1 MKFLH
6 QISCLLL
13 FVILFHACDKIKDNR
28 LEKQPEQ
35 PTNPGDT
42 SEVFVTYPD
51 TGFQTQKKVLVED
64 YTGHT
69 CGNCPE
75 AAIQLDEIIQQKGAS
90 VVPVAIHVGLFAE
103 PKPSEGYP
111 NDFRTSE
118 GTAIDAFF
126 GISAFGLPQGMVDRA
141 GFANQ
146 NHILPYSQWLSK
158 VNQRLALPPSVFMA
172 VKNEVNSAGTKL
184 RVTIKSNF
192 SAALS
197 GSYKLS
203 VYLAEDSIIAS
214 QKDYS
219 QNPERITNYK
229 HKHMLRACLNGAWG
243 ETISDNPAAGSEGTK
258 KVYTQTLPAQWNK
271 NKLYVIGIIY
281 KSDTYEVIQ
290 AEAKKIR

>member
-1 MKFLH
+1 MKVLP
-6 QISCLLL
+6 QITLL
-13 FVILFHACDKIKDNR
+13 FLLSILFHACDKIKDNR
-28 LEKQPEQ
+28 LEKQPEV

-75 AAIQLDEIIQQKGAS
+75 AAIKLDEIIQQKGAS

-111 NDFRTSE
+111 SDFRTTE

-126 GISAFGLPQGMVDRA
+126 GISAFGLPQGMVDRE

-158 VNQRLALPPSVFMA
+158 VNQRLALPPSAFMA
-172 VKNEVNSAGTKL
+172 IKNEVNKAGSKL
-184 RVTIKSNF
+184 RVTVKTNF
-192 SAALS
+192 SSSLN

-203 VYLAEDSIIAS
+203 VYLAEDSIIAA

-219 QNPERITNYK
+219 QNPETVTDYK

-243 ETISDNPAAGSEGTK
+243 EIISDNPSAGSSGAK
-258 KVYTQTLPAQWNK
+258 KVYTQTLSPNWNK
-271 NKLYVIGIIY
+271 SKLYVIGIVY
-281 KSDTYEVIQ
+281 KSDTYEIIQ